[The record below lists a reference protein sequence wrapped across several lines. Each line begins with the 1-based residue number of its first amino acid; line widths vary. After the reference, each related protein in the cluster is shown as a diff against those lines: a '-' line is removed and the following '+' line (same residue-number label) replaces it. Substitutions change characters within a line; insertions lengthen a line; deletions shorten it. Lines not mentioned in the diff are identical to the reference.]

1 MYSPLSSPPGDTTY
15 RLPSAP
21 AENLGLP
28 VEISSPFYKH
38 KEEKGFFYKDSKGVG
53 DFVSGRGRE
62 KEKYHQGVK
71 N

>member
-1 MYSPLSSPPGDTTY
+1 MYPLLSLPSGDTTY

-38 KEEKGFFYKDSKGVG
+38 NEEKGFLYDSKGVG
-53 DFVSGRGRE
+53 DFVSGRGKE
-62 KEKYHQGVK
+62 KEKHHQGMK